1 MQEVFIFTK
10 RRPKTS
16 VFVVFLLIS
25 TIWMTFAGTLSYP
38 YIMLD
43 RQVQM
48 IKFCNNGTTVFGATE
63 FGIELSIPEGNCF
76 LPNRIFPSD
85 TGIQVLPK
93 GFYFV
98 LNEYIKGSV
107 VENSKSTI
115 TFEPV
120 TGERSSE
127 MVMDNLKRGGFLSD
141 AKVEKY
147 KNKNGLD
154 VILARNVSGLDA
166 GTHYDWAFVVKP
178 GGKYFFSVM
187 LDKTDQ
193 REVFDYLVENAKAI

>member
-1 MQEVFIFTK
+1 M
-10 RRPKTS
+10 
-16 VFVVFLLIS
+16 
-25 TIWMTFAGTLSYP
+25 GTLSYP

-48 IKFCNNGTTVFGATE
+48 IRFCGYGSNEFVASE
-63 FGIELSIPEGNCF
+63 FGVELSIPTGNCF

-98 LNEYIKGSV
+98 LNEYIKGTV
-107 VENSKSTI
+107 VQSSKSTI

-120 TGERSSE
+120 TGERSPE
-127 MVMDNLKRGGFLSD
+127 TVMENLKRGGFLSD
-141 AKVEKY
+141 AKIEKY

-154 VILARNVSGLDA
+154 VTMARNVSGLDA
-166 GTHYDWAFVVKP
+166 GTHYDWAFVMVP

-193 REVFDYLVENAKAI
+193 REVFEYLVENARAI